1 MDELLYFWDKPT
13 FHDIVCCRLCGLTH
27 GLFILFTTGNFPEL
41 AVCVPNF
48 DSIVVKEDFSFSVR
62 LECIL
67 ICSDLF
73 CVHNRAEHANALER
87 MCVLLLL
94 SQVFCF
100 C

>member
-1 MDELLYFWDKPT
+1 MGY
-13 FHDIVCCRLCGLTH
+13 
-27 GLFILFTTGNFPEL
+27 LFCLQLFGNFPEL

-48 DSIVVKEDFSFSVR
+48 DSIVVKEDFSFSMG

-87 MCVLLLL
+87 MCVPLLLR
-94 SQVFCF
+94 QAFCF